1 MNPQNPNVFLPAE
14 WHPQSGLQLTWPHER
29 TDWRPYLDE
38 ARLTFE
44 QLAEAVAT
52 HERLIVVTPHCGET
66 AAELKAALT
75 PRAFANVSV
84 VHCATHDTWARDH
97 GPISLIG
104 PTNVVC
110 DFTFNGWG
118 EKFPWK
124 TDNAITA
131 RLFKAGLFH
140 AQHYKTDFVLEGG
153 SIESDGQGTLLTTS
167 TCLLAPH
174 RNQPLTREQI
184 EQRLK
189 ATLHVERVLWLDHGN
204 VVGDDTDGHVDT
216 IVRMAPD
223 DTLLYMRVDDEADPM
238 FADFQA
244 LERQLH
250 TLRTLSGKPYRLLPL
265 PTPRPILYDGER
277 LPATYANFVIIN
289 GAVIVPTY
297 QQPDHHPPARLPPLP
312 HHAISR
318 GYSGSEPCA
327 IDDSGPR
334 RQVLSLRADCPPL
347 PSNSKF
353 HHYERNKNWFPP
365 TAQHTERG
373 GQHHTLGRRRHRPC
387 PARRT
392 AHRIA
397 GTSQLALFLPRGEG
411 GQLRPRG
418 AYPRTIHG
426 PLWRTRQ
433 GAWGGH
439 RDLALREACGRPL
452 PQHSR
457 RDRQRRLHYRKMHI
471 PDDPGY
477 YEKFYFTPGDLGFH
491 PISTSLGRLGVL
503 VCWDQWYPEAARL
516 MALQGAE
523 ILIYPTAIGYDA
535 HDTQEEQQRQRE
547 AWTTVMRGHAVAN
560 GLPVVAVNRVG
571 FEPTRPGEDPDAEHP
586 GIVFWGSS
594 FVCGPQGEMH
604 YRASTT
610 DEESVIVSIDLDHS
624 ESVRRW
630 WPFLRDRRIDAY
642 QDITKRYI

>member
-1 MNPQNPNVFLPAE
+1 MNPQNLNVFLPAE

-140 AQHYKTDFVLEGG
+140 AQHYKTEFVLEGG

-297 QQPDHHPPARLPPLP
+297 KQPDLDAQALATVGDAFPGREV
-312 HHAISR
+312 I
-318 GYSGSEPCA
+318 G
-327 IDDSGPR
+327 IDAT
-334 RQVLSLRADCPPL
+334 V
-347 PSNSKF
+347 
-353 HHYERNKNWFPP
+353 
-365 TAQHTERG
+365 
-373 GQHHTLGRRRHRPC
+373 
-387 PARRT
+387 
-392 AHRIA
+392 I
-397 GTSQLALFLPRGEG
+397 
-411 GQLRPRG
+411 
-418 AYPRTIHG
+418 
-426 PLWRTRQ
+426 TRQ
-433 GAWGGH
+433 HG
-439 RDLALREACGRPL
+439 
-452 PQHSR
+452 S
-457 RDRQRRLHYRKMHI
+457 LHCLTM
-471 PDDPGY
+471 
-477 YEKFYFTPGDLGFH
+477 
-491 PISTSLGRLGVL
+491 
-503 VCWDQWYPEAARL
+503 QYPE
-516 MALQGAE
+516 G
-523 ILIYPTAIGYDA
+523 ILA
-535 HDTQEEQQRQRE
+535 
-547 AWTTVMRGHAVAN
+547 VSHA
-560 GLPVVAVNRVG
+560 P
-571 FEPTRPGEDPDAEHP
+571 
-586 GIVFWGSS
+586 
-594 FVCGPQGEMH
+594 
-604 YRASTT
+604 STT
-610 DEESVIVSIDLDHS
+610 AD
-624 ESVRRW
+624 
-630 WPFLRDRRIDAY
+630 RDGRS
-642 QDITKRYI
+642 